1 MNAIPA
7 GSAERLQGANAA
19 TDPDHPL
26 KRKHRPVMTTPPIL
40 TLANAIR
47 TAMEDGH
54 QGLRVLGSGRVG
66 KTYAQRWL
74 IERKGWHVEPLACVS
89 VRVTRHSK
97 IKDGYINQL
106 ILMSCRQKL
115 SARLSDLDTLSR
127 VRNLFE
133 ELCYAA
139 GSNTLLLL
147 VDESQ
152 RLYQEELSDFLTI
165 VNESEAWDIDVFVV
179 FFQQTD
185 VTGTES
191 ERVREQFAPHIKGRF
206 GMADFHFYGPRG
218 EVETAAVLKRYDEN
232 AKWPIGSETTYTAYF
247 APAAFAS
254 GWRLVQHTKE
264 IREVV
269 GQLRAA
275 HGLGPLDEWPMKTF
289 ELFVQRILTR
299 IVVRPGFTALTR
311 ADIEEALDASG
322 YIPFEF
328 CRANLIDDEDD

>member
-1 MNAIPA
+1 MNASPS
-7 GSAERLQGANAA
+7 GVAA
-19 TDPDHPL
+19 SPQSTNFETDCVHPL

-40 TLANAIR
+40 ALANAIR

-74 IERKGWHVEPLACVS
+74 LERVGWHTEPLARVS
-89 VRVTRHSK
+89 VRIPRHSK

-106 ILMSCRQKL
+106 ILMSCRQKIPVK
-115 SARLSDLDTLSR
+115 LSDLDTLSR

-133 ELCYAA
+133 ELCFSVGAK
-139 GSNTLLLL
+139 TLLLL

-152 RLYQEELSDFLTI
+152 RLYPEELGDFLSI
-165 VNESEAWDIDVFVV
+165 VNESEAWDIDVFVA
-179 FFQQTD
+179 FFHQTD

-191 ERVREQFAPHIKGRF
+191 EHVREQFASHIKGRF
-206 GMADFHFYGPRG
+206 GMADHRFYGLRG
-218 EVETAAVLKRYDEN
+218 EDEIAAVLMRYDDN
-232 AKWPIGSETTYTAYF
+232 AKWPVGSETTYTAHF
-247 APAAFAS
+247 APHAFAA
-254 GWRLVQHTKE
+254 GWRLAQHTKE
-264 IREVV
+264 IVEIV

-275 HGLGPLDEWPMKTF
+275 RGLGPLDEWPMKTF

-299 IVVRPGFTALTR
+299 IVTRPGFQALTR
-311 ADIEEALDASG
+311 ANFDEALDASG

-328 CRANLIDDEDD
+328 CRANLVDEDD